1 MGLEQWGASEQYY
14 KIASGYPEY
23 ELGRVISQEKDL
35 FRVVMDKEECTA
47 RVSGKFRYNV
57 SVISEF
63 PSVGDFVLVE
73 YSFKDDVA
81 VIHKVLPRKSVFIRK
96 AAGKNCMEQVV
107 AANID
112 TIFLCMALNRDF
124 NIRRLERYLS
134 IAWDSGAVPVIILTK
149 IDLIVSDQFQKS
161 KQRLN
166 RILAENTGK
175 TIEEICRDTERD
187 NFMTATEALQ
197 YGVIDQ
203 VIEKR

>member
-35 FRVVMDKEECTA
+35 FRVVMDKEECMA
-47 RVSGKFRYNV
+47 RVSGKFRYIV
-57 SVISEF
+57 SAISEF

-175 TIEEICRDTERD
+175 TIDEIRRDTERD

-197 YGVIDQ
+197 YGLIDQ

>member
-57 SVISEF
+57 SAISEF

-112 TIFLCMALNRDF
+112 TVFLCMALNRDF

-134 IAWDSGAVPVIILTK
+134 IAWNSGAVPVIILTK

-175 TIEEICRDTERD
+175 TIDEIRRDTERD
-187 NFMTATEALQ
+187 NFMTAAEALQ
-197 YGVIDQ
+197 YGLIDQ